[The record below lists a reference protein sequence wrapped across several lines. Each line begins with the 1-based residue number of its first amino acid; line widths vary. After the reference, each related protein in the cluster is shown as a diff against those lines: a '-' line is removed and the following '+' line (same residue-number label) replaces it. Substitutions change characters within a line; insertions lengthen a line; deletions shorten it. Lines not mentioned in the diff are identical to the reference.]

1 MKHALT
7 CPKCGGGMVW
17 NIRTMRERG
26 NHGLPEDM
34 AVAFAPRA
42 PKPLVPKQRAH
53 PNPAPVERNPTR
65 EWYPSRAYG
74 KYETLLCDRCGYT
87 DWFARDFTPD
97 EWLSLESLER
107 GPCVECE
114 GRTYWYIPTTRERDA
129 AGEPTALRVV
139 RKGFPKFWA
148 EGQFSTF
155 VCHGCGRTEWLASG
169 LASLD
174 KDWMSGV
181 SSVDGHLPCRG
192 CKAVPR
198 WRIETMKEVGDG
210 IATSIHVHLR
220 AGFFYA
226 TAIGEFA
233 TEVCR
238 SCGYTEWWARDY
250 EGLRHDP
257 PGGVAL
263 LERARIAQRGPY
275 R

>member
-1 MKHALT
+1 MKRELT
-7 CPKCGGGMVW
+7 CPKCGCASVW

-42 PKPLVPKQRAH
+42 PKPQ
-53 PNPAPVERNPTR
+53 APPPPLTSLPSRKANH

-74 KYETLLCDRCGYT
+74 KFETLVCDRCGYT
-87 DWFARDFTPD
+87 DWFARDFQPD
-97 EWLSLESLER
+97 SWLGLESLDR
-107 GPCVECE
+107 SPCAECE

-139 RKGFPKFWA
+139 RKGFPKYWA

-155 VCHGCGRTEWLASG
+155 VCHSCGRTEWLASG

-174 KDWMSGV
+174 EDRMSGV
-181 SSVDGHLPCRG
+181 KSVDGHTPCRG
-192 CKAVPR
+192 CQAVPR

-226 TAIGEFA
+226 TAIGEFT

-250 EGLRHDP
+250 AALRHDP

-263 LERARIAQRGPY
+263 LERARVANGGPY